1 MAETPVQQRSD
12 MTFPTLPVYWRRV
25 LAVSLSDLE
34 EELFISLHHPLQ
46 PERVLNALSHHARLI
61 RGLIGHDHLCP
72 SHRPALLPS
81 RKITA
86 DAQECG
92 EPSPFPYPALT
103 VAEEEGTAT

>member
-1 MAETPVQQRSD
+1 MPETPAQQRSD
-12 MTFPTLPVYWRRV
+12 LTFPTLPVYWRRV

-72 SHRPALLPS
+72 SHGPASFPS
-81 RKITA
+81 RITPA
-86 DAQECG
+86 DAADRG
-92 EPSPFPYPALT
+92 EPSPLPYPTLT
-103 VAEEEGTAT
+103 VAEEVR